1 MTKKKKHILSF
12 EDETDFEM
20 IGICSHHSDYRL
32 VWGINDKIKLKLVK
46 SDEDYAVTNRK
57 DETISEHSMYIFA
70 DEENRLEYYLIK
82 NKVQG
87 KLLIPEKAA
96 IDYFLFLCNN
106 TAIEID
112 DLVTELKEIPS
123 VLAAYVFDPSEISS
137 TENIVFN

>member
-12 EDETDFEM
+12 VDEIDFEM

-46 SDEDYAVTNRK
+46 SDNDFCNTNRK
-57 DETISEHSMYIFA
+57 GETISEHSMYSFV
-70 DEENRLEYYLIK
+70 DEENRLEYYFIK

-87 KLLIPEKAA
+87 KFLIPEKAEM
-96 IDYFLFLCNN
+96 DYFLFLCNN
-106 TAIEID
+106 TSVELDA
-112 DLVTELKEIPS
+112 LLKGLKEVVSI
-123 VLAAYVFDPSEISS
+123 LAAYEFDPTEIPS

>member
-12 EDETDFEM
+12 EDEIDFEM

-46 SDEDYAVTNRK
+46 SDDDFCNTNRK
-57 DETISEHSMYIFA
+57 GETISEHSMYTFI
-70 DEENRLEYYLIK
+70 DEENRLEYYLVK
-82 NKVQG
+82 NKSQG
-87 KLLIPEKAA
+87 KLVIPEKGA

-106 TAIEID
+106 TSIELD
-112 DLVTELKEIPS
+112 VLLKDLKGVAS
-123 VLAAYVFDPSEISS
+123 VLAAYEFDPAEIPS

>member
-12 EDETDFEM
+12 EDEIDFEM

-46 SDEDYAVTNRK
+46 SDVDLCNTNKK
-57 DETISEHSMYIFA
+57 DETVSEHSMYAFV
-70 DEENRLEYYLIK
+70 DEENRLEYYLVK
-82 NKVQG
+82 NKAQG

-106 TAIEID
+106 TSVE
-112 DLVTELKEIPS
+112 LEQLLKELKGVASI
-123 VLAAYVFDPSEISS
+123 LAAYQFDPAEIPS

>member
-12 EDETDFEM
+12 EDEIDFEM
-20 IGICSHHSDYRL
+20 IGLCSHHSDYRL

-46 SDEDYAVTNRK
+46 SDDDFGITNK
-57 DETISEHSMYIFA
+57 KGETVSEHSMYTFV

-82 NKVQG
+82 NKIQG

-106 TAIEID
+106 SSIEIE
-112 DLVTELKEIPS
+112 ELMKGLKSVES
-123 VLAAYVFDPSEISS
+123 VLAAYQFFPEEIPS

>member
-12 EDETDFEM
+12 EDEVDFEM

-46 SDEDYAVTNRK
+46 SDEDYGVTNRK
-57 DETISEHSMYIFA
+57 DETISEHSMYTFV

-82 NKVQG
+82 NKVLG
-87 KLLIPEKAA
+87 KLLIPEKAT

-106 TAIEID
+106 TAIEVD
-112 DLVTELKEIPS
+112 DLVTALKEIPS
-123 VLAAYVFDPSEISS
+123 ILAAYVFDPAEISS

>member
-1 MTKKKKHILSF
+1 MTKKKKHILAF
-12 EDETDFEM
+12 EDEIDYEI

-32 VWGINDKIKLKLVK
+32 VWGINDMVKLKLVK
-46 SDEDYAVTNRK
+46 SDSDFCVTNRK
-57 DETISEHSMYIFA
+57 GETVSEHSMYIFT

-82 NKVQG
+82 NKAQG

-106 TAIEID
+106 SAVVISN
-112 DLVTELKEIPS
+112 LVQELKRVSS
-123 VLAAYVFDPSEISS
+123 VLAAYEFDPMEVPS